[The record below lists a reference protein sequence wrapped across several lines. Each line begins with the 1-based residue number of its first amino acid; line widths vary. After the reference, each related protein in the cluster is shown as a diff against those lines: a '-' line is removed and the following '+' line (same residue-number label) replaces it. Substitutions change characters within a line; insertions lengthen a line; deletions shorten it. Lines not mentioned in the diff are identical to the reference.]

1 MDLNSCI
8 DIEFPQWEYEGNID
22 NYPFTS
28 LEDTPYTFIET
39 EQGIR
44 NLITSLKQYKAV
56 AVNVIQHSYRS
67 YLGYCSIIMV
77 FIQCGMNSY
86 DRFHLQMQT
95 MQLMQL
101 NAILTAGFWMICLP
115 IQM

>member
-1 MDLNSCI
+1 MDFDLYI
-8 DIEFPQWEYEGNID
+8 DIEFPRWEYEGNID

-44 NLITSLKQYKAV
+44 DLIASLKQYKAV

-77 FIQCGMNSY
+77 FIQCGMNSWG
-86 DRFHLQMQT
+86 RFHLQMQT
-95 MQLMQL
+95 MQLMRL
-101 NAILTAGFWMICLP
+101 NAILTAGF
-115 IQM
+115 